1 MAAYKYSAF
10 DNKENAVK
18 GIINASDIEEA
29 KNLLLNRGLN
39 PLEITAS
46 KKKKSNVKIS
56 TKNLSIFTK
65 QMSALLSAGTPIEK
79 SLYLLS
85 KQTNNHKFS
94 QILLNINDDITEGNS
109 LSSAMKK
116 YPSVFNEIYTSTIY
130 AGETSASLAEVFMDL
145 SRYLDKEATTRAQII
160 SALVYPVILFI
171 VSLAVI
177 YALLS
182 FVLPQV
188 VEQFISS
195 NVELPILTQTLL
207 SFSDIFP
214 YILLLMG
221 ITVGSIY
228 FIQITKFISNQL
240 KLKLSKNNILVVHFI
255 SFPNI

>member
-85 KQTNNHKFS
+85 KQTNN
-94 QILLNINDDITEGNS
+94 Q
-109 LSSAMKK
+109 
-116 YPSVFNEIYTSTIY
+116 
-130 AGETSASLAEVFMDL
+130 
-145 SRYLDKEATTRAQII
+145 
-160 SALVYPVILFI
+160 
-171 VSLAVI
+171 
-177 YALLS
+177 
-182 FVLPQV
+182 
-188 VEQFISS
+188 
-195 NVELPILTQTLL
+195 
-207 SFSDIFP
+207 
-214 YILLLMG
+214 
-221 ITVGSIY
+221 
-228 FIQITKFISNQL
+228 
-240 KLKLSKNNILVVHFI
+240 
-255 SFPNI
+255 